1 MWSKINEGV
10 VINQWI
16 LKNVFAALILFASSF
31 ALKANGNITSLT
43 RTGVRAE
50 TLACTYT
57 SGTNRLG
64 KVTVGGS
71 QKSYAYN
78 ADGTMK
84 TDGLRGLA
92 LTYSYL
98 KLPRTVKKGTTSTVT
113 YIYDAA
119 GNKLA
124 VSQDGTAKNY
134 YCGDFVYDGSLAV
147 AYILTPNGQLTRDPS
162 TGTYT
167 SQYNI
172 PDHLGNV
179 RAVVS
184 SSGTVLQSTDY
195 YPFGLAFSDS
205 NIASNR
211 YLYNGKE
218 LEDYTLG
225 TSYLGTLDYGA
236 RHYDP
241 RIARWTVPDPM
252 AEKYYGVNAYS
263 YCKNAPND
271 NIDPNGQSLIGWLLA
286 YKAVATGMEHL
297 GRTSDTKT
305 IGFGMQR
312 PITALRVGLSSAK
325 HNNISSISARFASAV
340 TVSAQMD
347 NSPTLSPG
355 NALRHVIWQA
365 LITREFGNNTA
376 KRIGNAH
383 EERSKDAEYQ
393 ADTFVDQKNNVIGRL
408 IGDASKKSS
417 NVEIVLKAL
426 EYYRD
431 IGLWISIK
439 QQDGTYKNEQ
449 SRMTEEQFKLAVD
462 RLQKL
467 NEDARENNH

>member
-84 TDGLRGLA
+84 TDGLRTLA
-92 LTYSYL
+92 LTYNYL
-98 KLPRTVKKGTTSTVT
+98 KLPRTVKRGTTSTVT
-113 YIYDAA
+113 YIYDAD

-124 VSQDGTAKNY
+124 VSQDGIAKNY

-147 AYILTPNGQLTRDPS
+147 AYILTPNGQLTRNPT
-162 TGTYT
+162 TGAYT

-179 RAVVS
+179 RSVVS

-195 YPFGLAFSDS
+195 YPFGLAFADD

-241 RIARWTVPDPM
+241 RIARWTVPDPL
-252 AEKYYGVNAYS
+252 AEKYYGLNAYS
-263 YCKNAPND
+263 YCAGNPVMLVD
-271 NIDPNGQSLIGWLLA
+271 SDGRDIWEIDGLGKIVSRRRDKSADTFNLIDGKGQNVKSISFDYGTVTSTKKQNKFW
-286 YKAVATGMEHL
+286 
-297 GRTSDTKT
+297 GRTTTGFSLSSEEAGADLFKFFADNLKIEFGLIT
-305 IGFGMQR
+305 IGPKG
-312 PITALRVGLSSAK
+312 ALVVSS
-325 HNNISSISARFASAV
+325 H
-340 TVSAQMD
+340 
-347 NSPTLSPG
+347 
-355 NALRHVIWQA
+355 
-365 LITREFGNNTA
+365 
-376 KRIGNAH
+376 
-383 EERSKDAEYQ
+383 ERSKVPVSDVESAKKMPKAEHYIYLPK
-393 ADTFVDQKNNVIGRL
+393 TGEL
-408 IGDASKKSS
+408 IGYGINWKKEDRDPKPWIMIFPQTSK
-417 NVEIVLKAL
+417 
-426 EYYRD
+426 
-431 IGLWISIK
+431 
-439 QQDGTYKNEQ
+439 Q
-449 SRMTEEQFKLAVD
+449 
-462 RLQKL
+462 
-467 NEDARENNH
+467 